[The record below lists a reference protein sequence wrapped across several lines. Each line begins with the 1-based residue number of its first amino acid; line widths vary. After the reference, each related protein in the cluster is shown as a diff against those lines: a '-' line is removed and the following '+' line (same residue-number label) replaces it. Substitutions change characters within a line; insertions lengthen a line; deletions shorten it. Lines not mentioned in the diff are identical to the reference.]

1 MTAIDFPNVPDIGEI
16 YIVSGKAWRWTG
28 SVWDL
33 VGAISEGPQGPTGP
47 ASTELGPTGP
57 TGATGF
63 TGSTGPTGPQG
74 SNAGITV
81 LGSVANIAALPS
93 TGNSSGDAYL
103 VESESEIYVWDV
115 ADSEWFSIGV
125 LQGPTGSTGPTGVR
139 GDDSTVPGPTG
150 PSGPTGDTGPAG
162 AGYDGITIAI
172 DNFSGGTLTGEL
184 NKLGAITVGATV
196 RIISNA
202 NPLIFAD
209 GEIFSITDLDV
220 SITISDDQTGG
231 TLASLTNP
239 KVSLS
244 GLKGVTGNTGVEFST
259 SEPAATDVL
268 WLDTD
273 EESDVFAP
281 SGGATG
287 QVLAKASAADYDAEW
302 VTLNTANISD
312 ITVSATAL
320 NSLSSATSGYT
331 ALSDGTNGIT
341 YQPISH
347 NYVLNSGMDIWQRG
361 TSGLSFGATRY
372 TLDQWRVGRTSSV
385 AGGTITRSVIVPA
398 GFVYAPVIRRDSG
411 NTAVNSIIFAQTF
424 ETAGKQIRGKTVTL
438 SFYANRGVNY
448 SAAENFLQFGIT
460 SSSVSPE
467 SVVYSS
473 GGLFNSGNADIV
485 STESTATLD
494 TSFQRF
500 SATFEIPITANAIQ
514 VYFRHNPTGTAGA
527 DDWFKV
533 TGVQLEEGTVATP
546 FKRNA
551 PSIQAELAACQRYYF
566 RTTSELSA
574 YANFSYG
581 IANSTTAC
589 RISVTPPTEMRIKPN
604 SVEFANLSLFD
615 GQAFFAVT
623 GTTLDSGIN
632 TPRLPYV
639 NCGVASGLTTF
650 RPYFLLANNTTS
662 AFLAFSAEL

>member
-1 MTAIDFPNVPDIGEI
+1 MTAIDFPNEPDIGEI

-125 LQGPTGSTGPTGVR
+125 LQGPTGPTGPTGVR

-209 GEIFSITDLDV
+209 GQIFSITGLDV

-244 GLKGVTGNTGVEFST
+244 GLKGVTGDTGVEFST
-259 SEPAATDVL
+259 SEPDATDVL

-273 EESDVFAP
+273 EEADVFAP

-287 QVLAKASAADYDAEW
+287 QVLAKASATDYDAVW
-302 VTLNTANISD
+302 VD
-312 ITVSATAL
+312 PP
-320 NSLSSATSGYT
+320 SGN
-331 ALSDGTNGIT
+331 AIINGAF
-341 YQPISH
+341 
-347 NYVLNSGMDIWQRG
+347 DFWQRG
-361 TSGLSFGATRY
+361 TTFTQVGSSDIYSADRWQLDIGGDAAGSLTCSRRTFTPAELNVVGFGEAQFYARLTQNVVGSSTRFNIKQKIEDVR
-372 TLDQWRVGRTSSV
+372 TL
-385 AGGTITRSVIVPA
+385 AG
-398 GFVYAPVIRRDSG
+398 
-411 NTAVNSIIFAQTF
+411 Q
-424 ETAGKQIRGKTVTL
+424 TVTL
-438 SFYANRGVNY
+438 SFWAKANNAFTLLT
-448 SAAENFLQFGIT
+448 SFDQDFG
-460 SSSVSPE
+460 
-467 SVVYSS
+467 S
-473 GGLFNSGNADIV
+473 GGSAVVGTTGPSFSV
-485 STESTATLD
+485 T
-494 TSFQRF
+494 TSWQRF
-500 SATFEIPITANAIQ
+500 SGTISLPSISGKTVGTSSFLQLYFNFPPDTASDTFDI
-514 VYFRHNPTGTAGA
+514 
-527 DDWFKV
+527 W
-533 TGVQLEEGTVATP
+533 GVQLEAGAVATP
-546 FKRNA
+546 FRRNA
-551 PSIQAELAACQRYYF
+551 NSLQGELAACQRYYYRITAGAAGRPF
-566 RTTSELSA
+566 
-574 YANFSYG
+574 G
-581 IANSTTAC
+581 IAQLATTTVARLSIAFPVTMRDRPSAFDQSGTAGDYRLLIANNAAITCTSVPSTQDYNSFGA
-589 RISVTPPTEMRIKPN
+589 E
-604 SVEFANLSLFD
+604 
-615 GQAFFAVT
+615 
-623 GTTLDSGIN
+623 
-632 TPRLPYV
+632 V
-639 NCGVASGLTTF
+639 NFTASGFTAGQVGLVQGTNASG
-650 RPYFLLANNTTS
+650 FLGW
-662 AFLAFSAEL
+662 SAEL